1 MPNIKHEFVLK
12 QPETTRICFDVP
24 DLAQGNNT
32 REVLAN
38 IVPDKGLV
46 GAEFA
51 LLYTFPE
58 FEKRIKACLSSTTN
72 NYVASLYDLMG
83 RCFQGKD
90 QSKWDKS
97 VARTLSRMPNK
108 TTLRPLPM

>member
-1 MPNIKHEFVLK
+1 MPDIKHKSALK

-38 IVPDKGLV
+38 IVPDKGLF

-58 FEKRIKACLSSTTN
+58 FEKRIKACLLSTAN
-72 NYVASLYDLMG
+72 NYVARLYDLMG
-83 RCFQGKD
+83 CCFQGKA
-90 QSKWDKS
+90 QTKWDKS
-97 VARTLSRMPNK
+97 ITKVDVMNRTEE
-108 TTLRPLPM
+108 TLKDAQ